1 MPESES
7 QSEPRLPGSGT
18 SSPELLESS
27 GESAAVA
34 DAAAPTGAVRG
45 GIRGDQAVAGPTAAD
60 CQARSGHGP
69 GPARRVLEYVIR
81 ESFRRY
87 VPEKVGTR
95 PLDNL
100 VARLVKDEVL
110 DAHVKGYVDQ
120 VRELGNAAAH
130 GAVGHEFSEADAFRA
145 LDALLVVL
153 EWYFKKEKIGDID
166 QLRQEVAADEAA
178 VRSYQ
183 NRTRQ

>member
-1 MPESES
+1 M
-7 QSEPRLPGSGT
+7 
-18 SSPELLESS
+18 
-27 GESAAVA
+27 
-34 DAAAPTGAVRG
+34 
-45 GIRGDQAVAGPTAAD
+45 
-60 CQARSGHGP
+60 
-69 GPARRVLEYVIR
+69 
-81 ESFRRY
+81 RY
-87 VPEKVGTR
+87 VPEKAGTR

-130 GAVGHEFSEADAFRA
+130 GTVGHEFSEADAFRA

-166 QLRQEVAADEAA
+166 QLRHEVAADDAT